1 MRSRLVVLTGL
12 VACTALGQTAAVDS
26 SDLSRGTTLLPGSS
40 AWADEATALI
50 YNPAGLSHSGRGNA
64 WYLHERS
71 NTRGLNADS
80 LFVST
85 SLFDVGLGVGVESL
99 RPVGGEARTRG
110 LIGLSYGS
118 DTVSG
123 GLTFSGW
130 RGGAVD
136 RLMTLDLGLQARPLR
151 WLSLGAQVR
160 NLNEPSRAQTTLG
173 REWLV
178 GLGLR
183 PLGERVS
190 MGVDW
195 VVPES
200 SALGAS
206 RLQYTVDATVV
217 RGVRVLG
224 GVSHGFSAT
233 QPLFFQVGL
242 GLDLEHFGYAQ
253 GISFSEANVN
263 WQFAAR
269 VSADA
274 RGSVVPSKY
283 LAVVSLSDL
292 SPASG
297 GTVGALLGVAAED
310 RYLGFLRLLDR
321 AALDPELAGVIVKVE
336 GSGLGLA
343 RADEVRAGLAKLR
356 QAGKKVFAYVLG
368 AGDAEYL
375 AISGCDGIYA
385 APEAM
390 VQLDGLR
397 SSVMF
402 FGGAAKLLGVQV
414 DVARVGSYKNF
425 PDQFTRFDMSAEQRE
440 TIEAYLDTSVKTIA
454 ARIEAGRKIAPSQWK
469 AITDEGLKPTRRELQ
484 LGTLDGVVTPQQF
497 DEVIRQKLPDVRVKP
512 GYRPFDVRSER
523 WGRPTRIAIVPVI
536 GSIGGGK
543 NGNSPLTGPSSGA
556 ETFIEAV
563 TQAANDPDVA
573 AIVLRVDSGGGDG
586 LASDLMYRAVLE
598 AKKRKP
604 VVSSMGD
611 LAASGGY
618 YVAMGA
624 DEIWASPTTLTGS
637 IGVFYA
643 RPAIRDL
650 AEKLGV
656 TEVTIERGKLSG
668 LTDQFNPW
676 TEDERKAAQRW
687 VDDFYDTFVTE
698 AASSRKTSKQAIDAV
713 ARGRVWSGED
723 ALAHGLVDHLG
734 GLMEAIASAK
744 KQANVGDDVELEV
757 VQAEQTLLG
766 SLLGATAPSSVLQSK
781 LPQTALPVMLEGL
794 AQKLGPTAWLLE
806 ASPRV
811 QARMEWLVDVR

>member
-1 MRSRLVVLTGL
+1 MRLFVLTSL
-12 VACTALGQTAAVDS
+12 VACSALAQTAAVDS
-26 SDLSRGTTLLPGSS
+26 TDLSRGTTLLPGSS

-50 YNPAGLSHSGRGNA
+50 YNPAGLTYSGRGNA
-64 WYLHERS
+64 WYVHERS

-80 LFVST
+80 AFVST
-85 SLFDVGLGVGVESL
+85 SVFDLGIGVGVESL
-99 RPVGGEARTRG
+99 RPVDGPARTRT
-110 LIGLSYGS
+110 LFGLSYGTPTIS
-118 DTVSG
+118 AG
-123 GLTFSGW
+123 FTFSGW
-130 RGGAVD
+130 RGGPVD
-136 RLMTLDLGLQARPLR
+136 RLMTMDVGVQSRPLR

-160 NLNEPSRAQTTLG
+160 NLTTPANAQTTLG
-173 REWLV
+173 REWTL

-183 PLGERVS
+183 PLNERVS
-190 MGVDW
+190 IGVDW
-195 VVPES
+195 VVPETTPL
-200 SALGAS
+200 AAS
-206 RLQYTVDATVV
+206 RLQYTVNATLTQ
-217 RGVRVLG
+217 GLRVQG
-224 GVSHGFSAT
+224 GVSHGFQAA
-233 QPLFFQVGL
+233 QPLYFQVGV
-242 GLDLEHFGYAQ
+242 GIDLEHFGYTQ
-253 GISFSEANVN
+253 GVSFSEANVN

-274 RGSVVPSKY
+274 YGSIVPARRI
-283 LAVVSLSDL
+283 AVVSLSDL
-292 SPASG
+292 TGTSG
-297 GTVGALLGVAAED
+297 GTLGSLLGVAAED
-310 RYLGFLRLLDR
+310 RYLKFLHFLER
-321 AALDPELAGVIVKVE
+321 AARDPELAGVILKVE
-336 GSGLGLA
+336 GTGLGLA
-343 RADEVRAGLAKLR
+343 RADEVRAGLVALK
-356 QAGKKVFAYVLG
+356 QAGKKVYAYVLS

-375 AISGCDGIYA
+375 AISACDGIYA

-402 FGGAAKLLGVQV
+402 FGGAAKLLGIQV

-440 TIEAYLDTSVKTIA
+440 TIDAYLDTSVKTIA
-454 ARIEAGRKIAPSQWK
+454 ARVEAGRKLTPASWK

-497 DEVIRQKLPDVRVKP
+497 DEVIREKLPDARVTH
-512 GYRPFDVRSER
+512 GYRPFDARDDR
-523 WGRPTRIAIVPVI
+523 WGKPTRIAIVPVI
-536 GSIGGGK
+536 GGIGGGK
-543 NGNSPLTGPSSGA
+543 NGSSPLTGQSAGA
-556 ETFIEAV
+556 ESFISAI
-563 TQAANDPDVA
+563 TDAANDPDVA
-573 AIVLRVDSGGGDG
+573 AIVVRVDSGGGDG

-604 VVSSMGD
+604 VVASMGD
-611 LAASGGY
+611 VAASGGY

-643 RPAIRDL
+643 RPSIREL

-676 TEDERKAAQRW
+676 TDDERKAAQRW
-687 VDDFYDTFVTE
+687 VDDFYDTFITE
-698 AASSRKTSKQAIDAV
+698 AATSRKTSKQAIDAV

-723 ALAHGLVDHLG
+723 ARAHGLVDHLG

-757 VQAEQTLLG
+757 VQNEQTLLG
-766 SLLGATAPSSVLQSK
+766 SLLGATAPSSLLQTK
-781 LPQTALPVMLEGL
+781 LPQTALPPMLEGL

-806 ASPRV
+806 TTPRV
-811 QARMEWLVDVR
+811 QARMEWVVDVH